1 MKRREFLKA
10 AGGILAGM
18 ASASVG
24 YARESTKRPN
34 ILFIMSDDHAAPA
47 IGAYGKRFARLNPTP
62 NLDKLAAGGLLFEN
76 CFCTNSICSPSRAN
90 ILTGQYS
97 QTNGVLILD
106 IPLVPKRQY
115 LPIEMRKLG
124 YQTAVIGKWH
134 LHEEP
139 NFDYYKVLP
148 GQGKYYDPSFREKGK
163 GSWPS
168 NFVKHEGHSSDV
180 ITDITLDW
188 LKKRDK
194 NTPFFLMHHYKAPHD
209 MFEYARRYDDYL
221 ADTEIPEPAS
231 MYNQPYFGS
240 KATRG
245 EGDSLRHKIGTSIT
259 PRHNFRHYPDL
270 FKIDPNLP
278 DNERT
283 HLAYQKYL
291 KDYLRCVKGID
302 DNLARLFA
310 YLKQEGLWDNTA
322 IIYTGDQGMMFG
334 EHDYQDKRWMY
345 DESMQMPFIV
355 HYPAQ
360 IKQGRRTDLLINN
373 TDFAPTM
380 LEIAGGR
387 APDYMQGRSFASEL
401 KGKTPRNWRKATY
414 YRYWMHL
421 IHHDVPAHFGIRTK
435 EFKLIFFYGLHYDP
449 SMNGKLSMT
458 WLKKSNLIEPTPAA
472 WEFYDL
478 KNDPEETVNR
488 YADPKYA
495 AIIKE
500 LKGELRQLRIEL
512 NETDDK
518 YPHIQKVI
526 DAHWDD

>member
-10 AGGILAGM
+10 AASVLAGM
-18 ASASVG
+18 ASVSVG
-24 YARESTKRPN
+24 RTRESTNRPN

-62 NLDKLAAGGLLFEN
+62 NLDKLAADGLLFEN

-97 QTNGVLILD
+97 QTNGVLVLD
-106 IPLVPKRQY
+106 IPLDPERQY
-115 LPIEMRKLG
+115 LPIEMKKLG
-124 YQTAVIGKWH
+124 YQTAMIGKWH

-148 GQGKYYDPSFREKGK
+148 GQGKYFKPSFREKGK

-168 NFVKHEGHSSDV
+168 NIVKHEGHSSDV
-180 ITDITLDW
+180 ITDLALNW
-188 LKKRDK
+188 LGKRDK
-194 NTPFFLMHHYKAPHD
+194 DRPFFLMHHYKAPHD
-209 MFEYARRYDDYL
+209 MFQYAPRYEDYL

-245 EGDSLRHKIGTSIT
+245 ENDSLHHKIGTSIS
-259 PRHNFRHYPDL
+259 PRHNIRNYSDM
-270 FKIDPNLP
+270 FKIDPKLP

-310 YLKQEGLWDNTA
+310 YLKQEGLWDNTV

-345 DESMQMPFIV
+345 EESMQMPFIV

-360 IKQGRRTDLLINN
+360 IRQGRRTNLLINN

-387 APDYMQGRSFASEL
+387 ATDYMQGKSFANEL

-414 YRYWMHL
+414 YRYWMHM
-421 IHHDVPAHFGIRTK
+421 IHHDVPAHFGLRTK
-435 EFKLIFFYGLHYDP
+435 DYKLIFYYGRHYDP
-449 SMNGKLSMT
+449 SMNGKPTMV
-458 WLKKSNLIEPTPAA
+458 WLKTSNLIEPTPAA

-478 KNDPEETVNR
+478 KNDPEETVNQ

-495 AIIKE
+495 EIIKE
-500 LKGELRQLRIEL
+500 LKGELKRLRFEL

-518 YPHIQKVI
+518 YLHIQEAI
-526 DAHWDD
+526 EAHWDD

>member
-10 AGGILAGM
+10 TVGALVGVT
-18 ASASVG
+18 SASVG
-24 YARESTKRPN
+24 YSNEPAKRPN

-47 IGAYGKRFARLNPTP
+47 IGAYGKRLARLNPTP
-62 NLDKLAAGGLLFEN
+62 NLDKLATNGLLFEN

-97 QTNGVLILD
+97 QTNGVLVLD
-106 IPLVPKRQY
+106 IPLPPERQY
-115 LPIEMRKLG
+115 LPIEMRRLG
-124 YQTAVIGKWH
+124 YETAMVGKWH

-148 GQGKYYDPSFREKGK
+148 GQGKYFNPSFRESTKGH
-163 GSWPS
+163 WPS
-168 NFVKHEGHSSDV
+168 NTVKHEGHSTDV

-194 NTPFFLMHHYKAPHD
+194 TKPFFLMHHYKAPHD
-209 MFEYARRYDDYL
+209 MFKYARRYEDYL

-240 KATRG
+240 NATRG
-245 EGDSLRHKIGTSIT
+245 ENDRLYHRIGTSIS
-259 PRHNFRHYPDL
+259 PRHRIRNYSDM
-270 FKIDPNLP
+270 FKVDPSLP

-291 KDYLRCVKGID
+291 KDYLRCVKGVD

-310 YLKQEGLWDNTA
+310 YLKQEGLWDNTV

-345 DESMQMPFIV
+345 EESMQMPFIV
-355 HYPAQ
+355 HYPPT
-360 IKQGRRTDLLINN
+360 IKEGRRSNLLINN
-373 TDFAPTM
+373 TDFAPTII
-380 LEIAGGR
+380 EIAGGQV
-387 APDYMQGRSFASEL
+387 PGYMQGKSFASEL
-401 KGKTPRNWRKATY
+401 KGQRPENWRKATY

-421 IHHDVPAHFGIRTK
+421 IHHDVPAHFGIRTAD
-435 EFKLIFFYGLHYDP
+435 FKLIFFYGRHYDP
-449 SMNGKLSMT
+449 TMNGKPSMA
-458 WLKKSNLIEPTPAA
+458 WLKTSNPVEPTPAA

-478 KNDPEETVNR
+478 RNDPEETVNR
-488 YADPKYA
+488 YSDPKYA
-495 AIIKE
+495 AVIEE
-500 LKGELRQLRIEL
+500 LKLELKRQRARL
-512 NETDDK
+512 NETDAQ

-526 DAHWDD
+526 DAHWND